1 MPDTTTDRLLR
12 AALLLKGLDGA
23 VELLAG
29 VALAVVGA
37 RELGGLTRRVVE
49 HHLLGSP
56 RGALA
61 ERFAAGEAALTG
73 GDRTFAVV
81 YLIAHGLVKL
91 GLVVALLR
99 EVRPAYPLAIGVLAV
114 FVVYEALRAARTGSA
129 ALWAAAALD
138 LAVIALVL
146 REYRRLTAARPPPRG
161 SRRRPRRGT
170 R

>member
-1 MPDTTTDRLLR
+1 MRGTTTDRLLR

-29 VALAVVGA
+29 AALALVGP
-37 RELGGLTRRVVE
+37 RELGELTRRVVA

-61 ERFAAGEAALTG
+61 ERVTAGEAALHG

-81 YLIAHGLVKL
+81 YLTAHGLLKL

-99 EVRPAYPLAIGVLAV
+99 EMLPAYPVAIGVLTV
-114 FVVYEALRAARTGSA
+114 FIGYEAYRAARTGSS

-138 LAVIALVL
+138 LAITVLVV
-146 REYRRLTAARPPPRG
+146 REYRHLTAGRPPPRG

-170 R
+170 S